1 MNRTNMT
8 LAEAARGLLPAGLAD
23 AQIDHME
30 RMVQYW
36 TRAHAGLA
44 SRGIDHDYWK
54 KRLRALGETYDLV
67 ASQRQRLDA
76 MLAMLEAHRG
86 FNA

>member
-1 MNRTNMT
+1 MNRTNPTTAM
-8 LAEAARGLLPAGLAD
+8 AARGLLPARLAD

-54 KRLRALGETYDLV
+54 NRLRALGETYDLV

-76 MLAMLEAHRG
+76 MVAMLEAHCG

>member
-1 MNRTNMT
+1 MNRTT
-8 LAEAARGLLPAGLAD
+8 TITAQAVRGLLPARLAD

-54 KRLRALGETYDLV
+54 KRLRALGENYDLV

-76 MLAMLEAHRG
+76 MLAMLDAHRE
-86 FNA
+86 FSA